1 MDRKLGKRRI
11 PELWDGLAA
20 ERIVNILQGIVA

>member
-1 MDRKLGKRRI
+1 V

-20 ERIVNILQGIVA
+20 RRIVDVLEQELGGTP